1 MTPLFDYDKYNLLM
15 ESYFPFE
22 GYDFLYFDTPID
34 FYTLYR
40 NNKKINT
47 FSELEYIGEVLHHL
61 NPKLKKDVFI
71 ELMLQVSDKSYGHSV
86 RTYSEDRVKWL
97 CEKIL
102 IKNKKPYCRRP
113 RKVVFNP
120 SRMLSAEEKR
130 IIVNEVRSSRVNHES
145 IYLAI
150 EQLIEDGQRITYEKI
165 GGVLGCSRQ
174 TISKKINSSLK
185 ELISFNNES
194 MLNED
199 RHDEF
204 ISKVDFITDDKQED
218 KVKTLLDILEYRDF
232 KKIIKN
238 YFVN

>member
-1 MTPLFDYDKYNLLM
+1 
-15 ESYFPFE
+15 
-22 GYDFLYFDTPID
+22 
-34 FYTLYR
+34 
-40 NNKKINT
+40 
-47 FSELEYIGEVLHHL
+47 
-61 NPKLKKDVFI
+61 
-71 ELMLQVSDKSYGHSV
+71 MLQVSDKSYGHSV

-204 ISKVDFITDDKQED
+204 
-218 KVKTLLDILEYRDF
+218 
-232 KKIIKN
+232 
-238 YFVN
+238 YF